1 MVINGDISSNLAEI
15 KDRIVHIFSKL
26 YTENE
31 NRHPDLDG
39 LPFKSIS
46 VEEAERMEQSF
57 DKRKVIKVVR
67 DMNGEKAP
75 GRNGSSMAFFQTCW
89 DIIEVHV
96 MKVFSKLLQCGKF
109 ECYLHC
115 SCSLESGGG

>member
-57 DKRKVIKVVR
+57 DKRKVFEVVR

-75 GRNGSSMAFFQTCW
+75 G
-89 DIIEVHV
+89 
-96 MKVFSKLLQCGKF
+96 
-109 ECYLHC
+109 
-115 SCSLESGGG
+115 